1 MATKSSSPRKA
12 VPKRK
17 SGKPA
22 GQPLG
27 GQFQEEGEPKPSVG
41 SRCPVVGFGA
51 SAGGLEAFSEVLAHL
66 PPDTGMAFVLVQ
78 HLDPKHASV
87 LAELLARSSAMPVEE
102 VRDGKRVE

>member
-12 VPKRK
+12 VPKRTTK
-17 SGKPA
+17 LDQSHPETESGTPA
-22 GQPLG
+22 
-27 GQFQEEGEPKPSVG
+27 G

-66 PPDTGMAFVLVQ
+66 PADTGMAFVLVQ